1 MLTLR
6 GMTQHQE
13 PEPASQGATYE
24 RWEIDPA
31 RSTLMFSLRHLVV
44 QRVQGSFGRWGGTV
58 FVDRA
63 TPEMSS
69 LEIWV
74 DLASINTDEPER
86 DVHVRSAEFLD
97 VARFPRATFKST
109 AIELVP
115 SAIAVDG
122 RLDLHGIV
130 HDLQLRIEIGPSPR
144 GTDGRPRSRHR
155 AHGTLDRQAF
165 GLHWNQDLDVG
176 GVVVGD
182 DVEILAEMELVRTD
196 LPTSE

>member
-1 MLTLR
+1 
-6 GMTQHQE
+6 MTQHQE
-13 PEPASQGATYE
+13 PEPATEGATYE

-44 QRVQGSFGRWGGTV
+44 QQVQGSFGRWGGTV

-63 TPEMSS
+63 RPEMSS

-109 AIELVP
+109 AIELLP

-155 AHGTLDRQAF
+155 AHGTLDRQSF

-196 LPTSE
+196 LPASA